1 MILLTLSRGKGE
13 ETVRLQLPASPAE
26 IGETFA
32 FLDRI
37 SLDTTATAILDV
49 SSNVPVLYRCLYD
62 VDVEDSEQ
70 FQKLQKLAER
80 TEALSPAKAAIFSG
94 ALDAECVW
102 NLEGALTVADRLDE
116 YMLVNNVSSD
126 SELGIYLVN
135 KGITPFPDRF
145 KPYINYARVGAEYRE
160 KHGGEYSSGNY
171 VQKKTP
177 ELLENERLDGVF
189 RIWMENPC
197 PVRVQSETAQIT
209 LPATFEQLES
219 ARQLL
224 GVDSLNMAK
233 LTRVEALRPYLGE
246 YLPLQGMDLRLE
258 QLDELAENIR
268 IMDQED
274 GALLKY
280 LSVLEVEQP
289 ATLQE
294 ALRFSIELDDY
305 ERVPDDP
312 EEYGKQ
318 VLERIGADEELISKL
333 QLIKKYAEQGKFD
346 ILLVFMFDRLGRK
359 SDETPFV
366 VEWFTKKGVRV
377 WSVQEGEQRFE
388 SHTDRLTNYIRFWQA
403 DGESQKT
410 SMRTKTALG
419 QMVEEG
425 RFRGGNAPYGYRLE
439 KSGILNKRKHE
450 VYMLVIDEDEAR
462 VVRMMF
468 DLCISSGY
476 GRWRLANFL
485 NDHGIKNRK
494 GQNWHDASV
503 GGILHNPLYKGILR
517 SGETY
522 AGPFEALQI
531 IAPDQFDLAQKLML
545 ERTNERKERRTVPL
559 NTTGQSLL
567 SGNIFCGHCGGR
579 LVLTTNGTTTR
590 LADGTPVHKKRI
602 RYVCY
607 NKTRRRQ
614 ECTGQT
620 GYTMHILDGIVTEV
634 LHQVFDKMQG
644 ASNDMIVG
652 SAVQKQMAMIRSE
665 LQRAR
670 AENTKANKEYESLK
684 SEVLKAIQGKSALPQ
699 DVLTEMLEDTRQKV
713 LSTSERITT
722 LTAELNDGNSKI
734 EEMKAEFNRI
744 VSWSK
749 IFDESPMEV
758 KKMICG
764 YIIKKVSVFRDYR
777 VKIEFN
783 INVEQFLNGI
793 DSIDEC
799 ATYELPMA
807 Q

>member
-1 MILLTLSRGKGE
+1 MGYVLKAVLSSAQHPEYGQITVPFPIPDEKYDRMIELLEPLEIGDALRQDCRVDELDSFYTVLNRLVGSLVNFDELDYLAKRLDSFDDGEAAQFQGMACKLGVSNIKDFINLTFCCQQATVITDFSDLDAIGRQHYMTMQGGGCRIEELERLDGRKFALDLILNHLEGRITPYGVVYDNGMKLEQLYDGRHFPCYHYQPNLLAVGLSSRQEPENTDQITWLLLPCSEQQLQRGIARSGVNIHDARIWYEDSLLPSEVEEVLEGQREDLFALNDMATAIAALSDLEQKKLTAVMEMAKPECAGE
-13 ETVRLQLPASPAE
+13 IRELAKNLELFEFAPKVRTPAE
-26 IGETFA
+26 YGRYMIQDSGHYEYDPNLEEFYDYERYGKLRMEKETGAFTEKGYVAYCGTFA

-135 KGITPFPDRF
+135 KGIIPFPDRF

-318 VLERIGADEELISKL
+318 VLERIGADEELISTL
-333 QLIKKYAEQGKFD
+333 DG
-346 ILLVFMFDRLGRK
+346 
-359 SDETPFV
+359 
-366 VEWFTKKGVRV
+366 FTDFEAMGNFYMREDGVRRTEFGLLRKL
-377 WSVQEGEQRFE
+377 SDPFPEVQ
-388 SHTDRLTNYIRFWQA
+388 
-403 DGESQKT
+403 DG
-410 SMRTKTALG
+410 L
-419 QMVEEG
+419 QM
-425 RFRGGNAPYGYRLE
+425 
-439 KSGILNKRKHE
+439 H
-450 VYMLVIDEDEAR
+450 
-462 VVRMMF
+462 
-468 DLCISSGY
+468 
-476 GRWRLANFL
+476 
-485 NDHGIKNRK
+485 
-494 GQNWHDASV
+494 
-503 GGILHNPLYKGILR
+503 
-517 SGETY
+517 
-522 AGPFEALQI
+522 
-531 IAPDQFDLAQKLML
+531 
-545 ERTNERKERRTVPL
+545 
-559 NTTGQSLL
+559 
-567 SGNIFCGHCGGR
+567 
-579 LVLTTNGTTTR
+579 
-590 LADGTPVHKKRI
+590 
-602 RYVCY
+602 
-607 NKTRRRQ
+607 
-614 ECTGQT
+614 
-620 GYTMHILDGIVTEV
+620 
-634 LHQVFDKMQG
+634 
-644 ASNDMIVG
+644 
-652 SAVQKQMAMIRSE
+652 
-665 LQRAR
+665 
-670 AENTKANKEYESLK
+670 
-684 SEVLKAIQGKSALPQ
+684 
-699 DVLTEMLEDTRQKV
+699 
-713 LSTSERITT
+713 
-722 LTAELNDGNSKI
+722 
-734 EEMKAEFNRI
+734 
-744 VSWSK
+744 
-749 IFDESPMEV
+749 
-758 KKMICG
+758 
-764 YIIKKVSVFRDYR
+764 
-777 VKIEFN
+777 
-783 INVEQFLNGI
+783 
-793 DSIDEC
+793 
-799 ATYELPMA
+799 
-807 Q
+807 

>member
-1 MILLTLSRGKGE
+1 MGYVLKAVLSSAQHPEYGQITVPFPIPDEKYDRMIELLEPLEIGDALRQDCRVDELDSFYTVLNRLVGSLVNFDELDYLAKRLDSFDDGEAAQFQGMACKLGVSNIKDFINLTFCCQQATVITDFSDLDAIGRQHYMTMQGGGCRIEELERLDGRKFALDLILNHLEGRITPYGVVYDNGMKLEQLYDGRHFPCYHYQPNLLAVGLSSRQEPENTDQITWLLLPCSEQQLQRGIARSGVNIHDARIWYEDSLLPSEVEEVLEGQREDLFALNDMATAIAALSDLEQKKLTAVMEMAKPECAGEIRELAKNLELFEFAPKVRTPAEYGRYMIQDSGHYEYDPNLEEFYDYERYGKLRMEKETGAFTEKGYVAYCGTLTLGGADGRRSGRAAPAGTGISDGRNVTMILLTLSRGKGE

-318 VLERIGADEELISKL
+318 VLERIGADEELISTL
-333 QLIKKYAEQGKFD
+333 DG
-346 ILLVFMFDRLGRK
+346 
-359 SDETPFV
+359 
-366 VEWFTKKGVRV
+366 FTDFEAMGNFYMREDGVRRTEFGLLRKL
-377 WSVQEGEQRFE
+377 SDPFPEVQ
-388 SHTDRLTNYIRFWQA
+388 
-403 DGESQKT
+403 DG
-410 SMRTKTALG
+410 L
-419 QMVEEG
+419 QM
-425 RFRGGNAPYGYRLE
+425 
-439 KSGILNKRKHE
+439 H
-450 VYMLVIDEDEAR
+450 
-462 VVRMMF
+462 
-468 DLCISSGY
+468 
-476 GRWRLANFL
+476 
-485 NDHGIKNRK
+485 
-494 GQNWHDASV
+494 
-503 GGILHNPLYKGILR
+503 
-517 SGETY
+517 
-522 AGPFEALQI
+522 
-531 IAPDQFDLAQKLML
+531 
-545 ERTNERKERRTVPL
+545 
-559 NTTGQSLL
+559 
-567 SGNIFCGHCGGR
+567 
-579 LVLTTNGTTTR
+579 
-590 LADGTPVHKKRI
+590 
-602 RYVCY
+602 
-607 NKTRRRQ
+607 
-614 ECTGQT
+614 
-620 GYTMHILDGIVTEV
+620 
-634 LHQVFDKMQG
+634 
-644 ASNDMIVG
+644 
-652 SAVQKQMAMIRSE
+652 
-665 LQRAR
+665 
-670 AENTKANKEYESLK
+670 
-684 SEVLKAIQGKSALPQ
+684 
-699 DVLTEMLEDTRQKV
+699 
-713 LSTSERITT
+713 
-722 LTAELNDGNSKI
+722 
-734 EEMKAEFNRI
+734 
-744 VSWSK
+744 
-749 IFDESPMEV
+749 
-758 KKMICG
+758 
-764 YIIKKVSVFRDYR
+764 
-777 VKIEFN
+777 
-783 INVEQFLNGI
+783 
-793 DSIDEC
+793 
-799 ATYELPMA
+799 
-807 Q
+807 

>member
-135 KGITPFPDRF
+135 KGIIPFPDRF

-268 IMDQED
+268 IRRDVACHISTSQRTKNSVPTPLTWWSSCAGRERNSSPP
-274 GALLKY
+274 ARTNASPQITVLLCMGM
-280 LSVLEVEQP
+280 SGMIM
-289 ATLQE
+289 LQ
-294 ALRFSIELDDY
+294 
-305 ERVPDDP
+305 
-312 EEYGKQ
+312 
-318 VLERIGADEELISKL
+318 
-333 QLIKKYAEQGKFD
+333 
-346 ILLVFMFDRLGRK
+346 
-359 SDETPFV
+359 
-366 VEWFTKKGVRV
+366 KGVAMQ
-377 WSVQEGEQRFE
+377 S
-388 SHTDRLTNYIRFWQA
+388 
-403 DGESQKT
+403 
-410 SMRTKTALG
+410 
-419 QMVEEG
+419 
-425 RFRGGNAPYGYRLE
+425 
-439 KSGILNKRKHE
+439 
-450 VYMLVIDEDEAR
+450 
-462 VVRMMF
+462 
-468 DLCISSGY
+468 
-476 GRWRLANFL
+476 
-485 NDHGIKNRK
+485 
-494 GQNWHDASV
+494 
-503 GGILHNPLYKGILR
+503 PL
-517 SGETY
+517 
-522 AGPFEALQI
+522 
-531 IAPDQFDLAQKLML
+531 
-545 ERTNERKERRTVPL
+545 
-559 NTTGQSLL
+559 
-567 SGNIFCGHCGGR
+567 
-579 LVLTTNGTTTR
+579 
-590 LADGTPVHKKRI
+590 
-602 RYVCY
+602 
-607 NKTRRRQ
+607 
-614 ECTGQT
+614 
-620 GYTMHILDGIVTEV
+620 
-634 LHQVFDKMQG
+634 
-644 ASNDMIVG
+644 
-652 SAVQKQMAMIRSE
+652 
-665 LQRAR
+665 
-670 AENTKANKEYESLK
+670 
-684 SEVLKAIQGKSALPQ
+684 
-699 DVLTEMLEDTRQKV
+699 
-713 LSTSERITT
+713 
-722 LTAELNDGNSKI
+722 SKI
-734 EEMKAEFNRI
+734 STA
-744 VSWSK
+744 
-749 IFDESPMEV
+749 
-758 KKMICG
+758 
-764 YIIKKVSVFRDYR
+764 
-777 VKIEFN
+777 
-783 INVEQFLNGI
+783 
-793 DSIDEC
+793 
-799 ATYELPMA
+799 
-807 Q
+807 